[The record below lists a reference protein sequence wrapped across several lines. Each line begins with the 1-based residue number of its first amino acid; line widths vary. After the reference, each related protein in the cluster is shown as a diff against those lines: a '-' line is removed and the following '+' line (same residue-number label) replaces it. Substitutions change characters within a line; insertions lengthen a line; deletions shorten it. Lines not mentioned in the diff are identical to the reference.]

1 MRLFITLADLLSR
14 RKWFSECIP
23 DTRGQKKYC
32 AERRNGLDL
41 DRGYVTLVV
50 VFAGAQTVPAFHSI
64 VSNVFFR
71 INDVVRGLMGG

>member
-1 MRLFITLADLLSR
+1 VE
-14 RKWFSECIP
+14 RKATALNDAMDWILI
-23 DTRGQKKYC
+23 G
-32 AERRNGLDL
+32 
-41 DRGYVTLVV
+41 GYVTLVA